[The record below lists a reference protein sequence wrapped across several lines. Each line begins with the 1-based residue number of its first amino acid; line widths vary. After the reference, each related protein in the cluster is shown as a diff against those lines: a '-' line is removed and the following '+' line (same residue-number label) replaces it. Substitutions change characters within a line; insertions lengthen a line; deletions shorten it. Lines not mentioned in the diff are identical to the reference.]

1 MKRIATQVAII
12 CILFARISAAQEY
25 RAVDL
30 GTLPGDTC
38 SYGYA
43 ANVIGEVAGISWNC
57 YAWDIDA
64 KRAFLWSKSK
74 GMVALGTFPG
84 GDGMAYAHAVNNWS
98 QVVGSAEI
106 IESHSPYYAT
116 EHAFLWTAHDG
127 MKDLGALPGDD
138 FSLATSI
145 NDRGEVVGYSRPE
158 MFSGTTRWF
167 IWDKRNGMR
176 ELASGTQL
184 ISAPFINEFTQV
196 AGDDYLWTSRNG
208 LLNLGNLSS
217 SSDSFATAIN
227 DFGHI
232 VGSSQNTVTFAEH
245 AFLWSKEEG
254 MRDLGTFP
262 GQTYS
267 YANGISDYG
276 QVVGQAGTSADPF
289 NLTGFIWTRD
299 RGMRDLNKLIAHRA
313 GWYITEATAV
323 SQLGQIVAYQA
334 KYPVAPPPSGG
345 YPSAVVHATL
355 LLHR

>member
-12 CILFARISAAQEY
+12 CILLARVSAAQEY

-38 SYGYA
+38 SYGYSG
-43 ANVIGEVAGISWNC
+43 NVIGEVAGISWDC
-57 YAWDIDA
+57 YASDVDA
-64 KRAFLWSKSK
+64 KHAFLWSKAK
-74 GMVALGTFPG
+74 GMVALGTFSG
-84 GDGMAYAHAVNNWS
+84 GDGMAYAHSVNNWS

-106 IESHSPYYAT
+106 VESTSPWFAT
-116 EHAFLWTAHDG
+116 EHAFLWTARDG

-176 ELASGTQL
+176 EIPTGSQL
-184 ISAPFINEFTQV
+184 NSEPFINEFTQV
-196 AGDDYLWTSRNG
+196 AGADFLWTSRNG
-208 LLNLGNLSS
+208 LLNLGTLSS
-217 SSDSFATAIN
+217 SSVSFATGIN

-232 VGSSQNTVTFAEH
+232 VGFSQNNLDFSEH

-254 MRDLGTFP
+254 MRDLGTLP
-262 GQTYS
+262 GQNYS
-267 YANGISDYG
+267 YANGISDFG
-276 QVVGQAGTSADPF
+276 QVVGQAGTSANPF
-289 NLTGFIWTRD
+289 GLAGFIWTRGL
-299 RGMRDLNKLIAHRA
+299 GMRDLNKLTSHRS

-334 KYPVAPPPSGG
+334 KYPVAPPPPGG
-345 YPSAVVHATL
+345 FPSAVVHATL
-355 LLHR
+355 LTHR

>member
-1 MKRIATQVAII
+1 MKRFAAQGAII
-12 CILFARISAAQEY
+12 CILFARIVAAQEY

-38 SYGYA
+38 SYGYS
-43 ANVIGEVAGISWNC
+43 ANVLGEVAGISWDC
-57 YAWDIDA
+57 YAFDVDA
-64 KRAFLWSKSK
+64 KHAFLWSRSK

-84 GDGMAYAHAVNNWS
+84 GDGMAYAHAINNSS

-106 IESHSPYYAT
+106 VESTSPWFAT
-116 EHAFLWTAHDG
+116 EHAFLWTLRDG

-158 MFSGTTRWF
+158 MFSGRTRWF
-167 IWDKRNGMR
+167 IWDKKGGMR
-176 ELASGTQL
+176 ELATGLELTGE
-184 ISAPFINEFTQV
+184 PFVNDFGQV
-196 AGDDYLWTSRNG
+196 AGGDFLWTSRNG
-208 LLNLGNLSS
+208 LLNLGTLSS
-217 SSDSFATAIN
+217 ASLSFATGIN

-232 VGSSQNTVTFAEH
+232 VGFSQNTLDFSEH

-254 MRDLGTFP
+254 IRDLGTLP
-262 GQTYS
+262 GHNYS

-276 QVVGQAGTSADPF
+276 QVVGQADTSANPF
-289 NLTGFIWTRD
+289 GLAGFLWTRD
-299 RGMRDLNKLIAHRA
+299 RGMRDLNKLTAHRS

-323 SQLGQIVAYQA
+323 SQLGHIVAYQA
-334 KYPVAPPPSGG
+334 KYPVAPPPPGG

-355 LLHR
+355 LTRR